1 MSPPRSRTRTLSEAA
16 WIAELPPGAL
26 LDGKYRVVRKL
37 GSGGMGV
44 VYLVEDQALARRFAA
59 KTFARI
65 GGSQDERRRRG
76 ERFAA
81 EARAQANIRH
91 DHIVRV
97 VASGFDE
104 ALGVDFFVMDA
115 VLVDQAA
122 LEALCRDVLGCAP
135 PADAATGDWPRAVS
149 LEDLLAGGKTLGE
162 AATLRILREQ
172 LGAVAAAH
180 AHAPAV
186 VHRDIKPSNILLD
199 GDGRS
204 WLTDF
209 GIAKTDGDPAFSVT
223 GFMPLTRSY
232 ASPEQLRGI
241 APVTFKTDYYSL
253 GLVAFRMLTGGL
265 QGAAA
270 ATIPA
275 DLEKSLSHKW
285 NALFKSLL
293 ADDPDARLADPR
305 KIGVLLDAIE
315 RDARR
320 RRGGAKPSAFT
331 LDDIGYLLMFAVA
344 CWFYDF
350 LTSPR
355 KHQDEPPE
363 KAPPSVE
370 APALPSADP
379 VAPFISLPES
389 SDTKAPVLDVEPVSE
404 EPPSADSPPRPEPA
418 LSVPEVLALD
428 AEVVLEESQT
438 DAVPESSP
446 DVDSPTQ
453 PEVAPFGSDVL
464 VPDGESVPK
473 EPPVA
478 VAPELPSNPA
488 VTPPAVP
495 VEAQLPWADHLG
507 LLPPEYARL
516 PVVPLADAPSH
527 RDAPCI
533 VYAGDSDVAMPYPGM
548 ASNQVL
554 WMDGGRLLFRLSK
567 AKRQAV
573 MDRWNEASERRRAD
587 RMANRESASD
597 PPPPRYDDVVVTPA
611 LLVGPRTATLIAE
624 SQIRPVF
631 AARVDGVPDE
641 SGRKPRLRMAVHAS
655 HENPVAPEMNV
666 GADLAPGVR
675 FEQGVSDGVNQEL
688 RNLTTLWFEQDIH
701 DRDLWHR
708 F

>member
-1 MSPPRSRTRTLSEAA
+1 MSPRRSRTRTLNEAA
-16 WIAELPPGAL
+16 GVSELPPGTL

-44 VYLVEDQALARRFAA
+44 VYLVEDEKLARPFAA

-65 GGSQDERRRRG
+65 GGSEDERRRRG
-76 ERFAA
+76 DRFAA

-115 VLVDQAA
+115 VLVTQEA
-122 LEALCRDVLGCAP
+122 LEALCRDVLRCAP
-135 PADAATGDWPRAVS
+135 PADAGDGPRAVS
-149 LEDLLAGGKTLGE
+149 LDDLLAGGKTLGE
-162 AATLRILREQ
+162 AATVRILREQ
-172 LGAVAAAH
+172 LAAVAAAH
-180 AHAPAV
+180 THAPSV
-186 VHRDIKPSNILLD
+186 IHRDIKPSNILLD

-209 GIAKTDGDPAFSVT
+209 GIAKTEGDADFSLT
-223 GFMPLTRSY
+223 GFSPLTRSY
-232 ASPEQLRGI
+232 ASPEQLRGV

-270 ATIPA
+270 KAIP
-275 DLEKSLSHKW
+275 DDFEKSLSRKW
-285 NALFKSLL
+285 DALFKGLL
-293 ADDPDARLADPR
+293 ADDPAARLADPR
-305 KIGVLLDAIE
+305 KIAALLDAIE
-315 RDARR
+315 RDVRR
-320 RRGGAKPSAFT
+320 HRGGAKESSIS
-331 LDDIGYLLMFAVA
+331 LDDIGFFLSLAVA
-344 CWFYDF
+344 FWISDSLSC
-350 LTSPR
+350 SR
-355 KHQDEPPE
+355 KRQDEPPE

-370 APALPSADP
+370 ATAPPSADP
-379 VAPFISLPES
+379 VAPFISLPGS
-389 SDTKAPVLDVEPVSE
+389 ADTEAPALDVEPVSE
-404 EPPSADSPPRPEPA
+404 YPPSADSPTSPEPA

-428 AEVVLEESQT
+428 AEVVPEASPT

-464 VPDGESVPK
+464 VPDGESVP
-473 EPPVA
+473 EESSAA
-478 VAPELPSNPA
+478 VAPEPA
-488 VTPPAVP
+488 SVAVVTPPAAP
-495 VEAQLPWADHLG
+495 VETQPPWADHLG

-533 VYAGDSDVAMPYPGM
+533 VYAGGSDVAMPYPGM

-554 WMDGGRLLFRLSK
+554 WVDGGRLLFRLSK
-567 AKRQAV
+567 ARRQAV
-573 MDRWNEASERRRAD
+573 MDRWGEASGRWRAD
-587 RMANRESASD
+587 RMAGRGSASD
-597 PPPPRYDDVVVTPA
+597 PLPPRYDDAVVTSA
-611 LLVGPRTATLIAE
+611 LLVGPRTTTLIAE

-631 AARVDGVPDE
+631 AARVDGVPDAN
-641 SGRKPRLRMAVHAS
+641 GRKPRLRMAVHAP
-655 HENPVAPEMNV
+655 HESPNAPEMNV
-666 GADLAPGVR
+666 GADVAPGVR
-675 FEQGVSDGVNQEL
+675 FEQGVSDIVEQEL
-688 RNLTTLWFEQDIH
+688 RNLTTHWFEQDIH